1 MNYDELIYT
10 KEDHIATITLNRPE
24 RMNALTWKTHTEL
37 TQAIEQA
44 KNDDEV
50 RVVIITGAGRGF
62 CSGDDVGEM
71 FLSGEGLPGCV
82 IQGYFKCGMLGRML
96 TDWLGER
103 GTLKKIAVSYRGM
116 DFPGDTLTCCGKV
129 TNKYVQEDENY
140 IELEI
145 WTENQRGEK
154 TTPGTAVVTAPS
166 SARR

>member
-1 MNYDELIYT
+1 MISKGPASEDVNVGDEIPRLVVGPITIQDLVEWCGAEEDYLNIHYDE
-10 KEDHIATITLNRPE
+10 A
-24 RMNALTWKTHTEL
+24 A
-37 TQAIEQA
+37 A
-44 KNDDEV
+44 K
-50 RVVIITGAGRGF
+50 AA
-62 CSGDDVGEM
+62 
-71 FLSGEGLPGCV
+71 GLPGCV